1 MGVLLTRQRPFD
13 QIARI
18 LPMPARPGPMNALT
32 DVAGLLVGCAEDR
45 GVKTGVTVIV
55 AEAAS
60 VAAVDVRGGGPGTRE
75 TDLLGA
81 ENLVDAVD
89 AIVLSGGS
97 VYGLGAADGVVAA
110 LGAKGRGF
118 PVRPGLPPAP
128 IVPGAI
134 LFDLAN
140 GGDKGWGE
148 TPPYAALGRAALS
161 AASRTVPLGTA
172 GAGFGAMAGSLKGGQ
187 GSASLVLPGLG
198 TVAALA
204 CVNSFGS
211 VVMPG
216 QRAFWAWALEH
227 EGEFGGVAPN
237 GALGD
242 LSDWGLSKAAPLG
255 REATTLGIVATDAAL
270 TPAQAKRVA
279 VMAQDGF
286 ARAIRPI
293 HAPFDGDVVFALSTG
308 ARPLPEPSAMALAT
322 LGSAAADCLARA
334 VCRGVFEATPVN
346 GELCWRDLG

>member
-1 MGVLLTRQRPFD
+1 
-13 QIARI
+13 
-18 LPMPARPGPMNALT
+18 MPARPGPQNALT
-32 DVAGLLVGCAEDR
+32 DVGGLLVGCAQDIAVR
-45 GVKTGVTVIV
+45 TGVTVV
-55 AEAAS
+55 LAEAPA

-75 TDLLGA
+75 TDLLSA

-140 GGDKGWGE
+140 GGDKAWGE
-148 TPPYAALGRAALS
+148 APPYQALGRAALA
-161 AASRTVPLGTA
+161 AASGVVPLGTA
-172 GAGFGAMAGSLKGGQ
+172 GAGYGAMAGALKGGQ
-187 GSASLVLPGLG
+187 GSASLLLPGLG

-216 QRAFWAWALEH
+216 QNAFWAWALEH
-227 EGEFGGVAPN
+227 EGEFGGVSPT
-237 GALGD
+237 GPVQD
-242 LSDWGLSKAAPLG
+242 LSDWGLAKAAPLG
-255 REATTLGIVATDAAL
+255 REATTLGVVATDVAL
-270 TPAQAKRVA
+270 TPAQAKRLA

-308 ARPLPEPSAMALAT
+308 AKPLPEPSAMALAT
-322 LGSAAADCLARA
+322 LGAAAADCLARA
-334 VCRGVFEATPVN
+334 VCRGVYEATPVA
-346 GELCWRDLG
+346 GERCWRDLA